1 MKLSLDPGSPFI
13 IIHNNIEVRQEQEQE
28 ISTEIAWPELN
39 LGMDKSDFSN

>member
-13 IIHNNIEVRQEQEQE
+13 IIHNNIEVRQEQE